1 MKRVLDFIKA
11 LGAFQGKRYDHSYI
25 GRVSIAFW
33 GEEDASWH
41 GFPATVSGRK
51 KAWNACAWKQRTRQE
66 SLWVFWKLGF
76 SFLPISFLQYPNR
89 ILFQWGLCGR
99 PIPVSRSFSLP
110 RKQGT

>member
-33 GEEDASWH
+33 GEEDASCTFSCHRQWQ
-41 GFPATVSGRK
+41 K
-51 KAWNACAWKQRTRQE
+51 KSVEC
-66 SLWVFWKLGF
+66 LWVFWKLGF

>member
-33 GEEDASWH
+33 GEEDASCTFSCHRQWQ
-41 GFPATVSGRK
+41 K

-76 SFLPISFLQYPNR
+76 LFSQYRSCNT
-89 ILFQWGLCGR
+89 QTG
-99 PIPVSRSFSLP
+99 SFSNGDSVEDLFP
-110 RKQGT
+110 